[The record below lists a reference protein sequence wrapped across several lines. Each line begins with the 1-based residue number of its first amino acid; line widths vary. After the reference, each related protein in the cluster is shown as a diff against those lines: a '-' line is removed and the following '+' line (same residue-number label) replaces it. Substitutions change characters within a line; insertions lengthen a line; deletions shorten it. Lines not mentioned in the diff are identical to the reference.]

1 MSRERSTKQLLT
13 RTGRVIGTG
22 VGAAALLSLGYVGL
36 TWLRYGKVRRDGH
49 RDPLL
54 DGVIPEFEVRELHQ
68 TRVAAPADVTFATAR
83 ALDLQRSGIVR
94 AIFRGRELLMR
105 ATPPARRRP
114 AEFLSEV
121 LELGWRVLAEEP
133 GRELVLGAVTQPWLA
148 NVHFRGLSPEEF
160 AAFREPGYAKIAWSI
175 AAEPLGPNDSLFRTE
190 TRVATTDP
198 DSRARFRRYW
208 SVVSPGILL
217 IRRET
222 VKLVRRESERRAR
235 TPAIASRANG
245 AGAPGTSAAER
256 S

>member
-1 MSRERSTKQLLT
+1 MSRAPSAKQVLS

-22 VGAAALLSLGYVGL
+22 LGAAALLSLGYVGL
-36 TWLRYGKVRRDGH
+36 TWLRYGKVRRVGN
-49 RDPLL
+49 RDPLFDSVL
-54 DGVIPEFEVRELHQ
+54 PDFEVRELHQ
-68 TRVAAPADVTFATAR
+68 TPVAAPVDITFAAAR

-94 AIFRGRELLMR
+94 AIFRGRELLMGAR
-105 ATPPARRRP
+105 PPSRMRP
-114 AEFLSEV
+114 TEFLSEV

-148 NVHFRGLSPEEF
+148 NVHFRGLPPEEF
-160 AAFREPGYAKIAWSI
+160 TAFREPGYAKIAWSI
-175 AAEPLGPNDSLFRTE
+175 VAEPLGPRDSIFRTE

-198 DSRARFRRYW
+198 VSRARFRRYW

-235 TPAIASRANG
+235 TPTLEARGNG
-245 AGAPGTSAAER
+245 AGVGGTSAAKR